1 MAQFI
6 IRFFVGGLVVCLFAF
21 LGDILRPKS
30 FAGLFG
36 AAPSVALGT
45 IVLTLSEK
53 SPAYVA
59 VECRSMVLGAF
70 ALLAYCLL
78 VARILK
84 SSSLHALPA
93 SLWALPVW
101 FGTAFL
107 LLAALG
113 RG

>member
-1 MAQFI
+1 MAQLI
-6 IRFFVGGLVVCLFAF
+6 IRFLVGGLVVSLFAF

-45 IVLTLSEK
+45 LTLTLSEK

-59 VECRSMVLGAF
+59 VECRSMVLGAL

-84 SSSLHALPA
+84 SNSLRALPA
-93 SLWALPVW
+93 SLCSLPVW
-101 FGTAFL
+101 FAGAFL
-107 LLAALG
+107 LLAVL
-113 RG
+113 RPS